1 MRWAGEEAGI
11 DLRKVKHRIRKGQ
24 SQGHNSY
31 HRLGV
36 LRPWPVPLRWVLVT
50 GLSQP
55 KSQMVQGGQ
64 EGSVPLGLL
73 LDPTY
78 LHIVRPA
85 EGLSQGRAGVE
96 LGLDRSLTQYI
107 GLTFIPRALSTRA
120 YPGGPST
127 RGSPSFWPQNRHKN
141 TKAEK
146 PKSRRIAQ
154 AQCFIPT

>member
-1 MRWAGEEAGI
+1 MRKERGRGREEKTRGMLADERPQRSI
-11 DLRKVKHRIRKGQ
+11 TPSVDLRKVKHRIRKGQ

-64 EGSVPLGLL
+64 EGSAPLGLL

-96 LGLDRSLTQYI
+96 LRLDRSLTQYI
-107 GLTFIPRALSTRA
+107 GLTFIPRAISTRS

-127 RGSPSFWPQNRHKN
+127 KGSTSF
-141 TKAEK
+141 
-146 PKSRRIAQ
+146 
-154 AQCFIPT
+154 